1 MIASMQLARGKWGA
15 PLSFYFRKNA
25 LIVSIYELNFS
36 FQVQFIEYLGENIS

>member
-36 FQVQFIEYLGENIS
+36 FKVQFIEYLGENIS